1 MSENVPLA
9 DMILQ
14 DETAMRWEF
23 LDEEP
28 EACAVVSERMELV
41 YLNTAGRTL
50 TPPEWFT
57 RRCFEV
63 LPVPDQNC
71 AWKCPAITAVNKAEE
86 VTYCEERLSVDGAP
100 AVDLGM
106 AVIPLRRVRE
116 DGSKAILLFRNKEGV
131 RDEERFR
138 DELLGHARDL
148 DARIAAH
155 LG

>member
-1 MSENVPLA
+1 MSDNAPLS

-23 LDEEP
+23 LDGEP

-41 YLNTAGRTL
+41 YINTAARAL

-63 LPVPDQNC
+63 LPVPDQDC

-100 AVDLGM
+100 AIELGM
-106 AVIPLRRVRE
+106 AVIPLGRVLE
-116 DGSKAILLFRNKEGV
+116 DGSRAILLFRSKEGV
-131 RDEERFR
+131 RDETAFR
-138 DELLGHARDL
+138 DALLGHARDL
-148 DARIAAH
+148 HARIAAH
-155 LG
+155 LA